1 MTDVLI
7 GLDVGREDLALA
19 HGILAILSNVDWCL
33 DSASKLELIGLY
45 RDNSDEGHLDDKLF
59 RVLVVKAALLYAP
72 SSTFKEDSL
81 DVGAR
86 VETFG
91 NLCRVTFFRYLS
103 VEQTL
108 IERPL
113 AGTASGLEERSQVR
127 LRDGETT
134 KPDDLRLLN
143 LDPVLVLVVAS
154 LKVLNPA
161 DQVLKTRWGVI
172 QPAWGDETVEDAIR
186 ELFKRL

>member
-7 GLDVGREDLALA
+7 GLDVGREDFALA
-19 HGILAILSNVDWCL
+19 HGILAILSHVDWCL
-33 DSASKLELIGLY
+33 DSASELELIGLNWDDTNE
-45 RDNSDEGHLDDKLF
+45 RHLHDELL
-59 RVLVVKAALLYAP
+59 RVLVVKAALLDAP
-72 SSTFKEDSL
+72 FSAFKEHTL

-86 VETFG
+86 VETFR
-91 NLCRVTFFRYLS
+91 NLCRVAFLRYLS

-113 AGTASGLEERSQVR
+113 TGTASGLEERSQVR
-127 LRDGETT
+127 LGNVETT

-143 LDPVLVLVVAS
+143 FDPVLVLVVAS

-161 DQVLKTRWGVI
+161 N
-172 QPAWGDETVEDAIR
+172 
-186 ELFKRL
+186 

>member
-1 MTDVLI
+1 VTDVLI

-45 RDNSDEGHLDDKLF
+45 RDNSDEGHLDDKLL
-59 RVLVVKAALLYAP
+59 RVLVVKAALLDAP

-113 AGTASGLEERSQVR
+113 TGTASGLEERSQIR
-127 LRDGETT
+127 LGDHETT
-134 KPDDLRLLN
+134 EPDDLRLLN
-143 LDPVLVLVVAS
+143 FDPVLVLVVAS

-161 DQVLKTRWGVI
+161 YQVLLTRWG
-172 QPAWGDETVEDAIR
+172 
-186 ELFKRL
+186 FK